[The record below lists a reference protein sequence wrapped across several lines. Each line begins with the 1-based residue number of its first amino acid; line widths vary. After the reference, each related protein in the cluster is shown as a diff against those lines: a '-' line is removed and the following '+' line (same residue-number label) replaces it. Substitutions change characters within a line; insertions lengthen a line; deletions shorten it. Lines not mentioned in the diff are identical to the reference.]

1 MTTINVLDA
10 IREGRYENKVTY
22 EAWRMRKHDAKKSRE
37 QLNKRR
43 AEEARLNSLFKAD
56 LENQHGVAGHPK
68 ADRLFELAWDYGHSS
83 GYNEVAYYYD
93 DLAEL
98 IKP

>member
-10 IREGRYENKVTY
+10 IAQGRYENKVPY
-22 EAWRMRKHDAKKSRE
+22 EAWRMTRNGAERRRE
-37 QLNKRR
+37 QRNKYR
-43 AEEARLNSLFKAD
+43 AEEARLISLFKAD